1 MLQGTP
7 EGQLPLTCVWISP
20 QQRAYNV
27 QINYTPR
34 WQDYIPPASKP
45 VTHFVLQPILRI
57 FSNRASLGKDIGYI
71 HTSWKEDF
79 RTLPPLHH
87 LLEWNKKER
96 AAFLWWGSFKPC
108 FPISLHPIVRARKEN
123 HLSENYERAQCKTK
137 PISIFKWVELLI
149 LVPTPNP
156 LFPQESKPQDKKNK
170 NYWGLSYP
178 VSPPPFFSVSS
189 LVLSFCFRTSGKTP
203 GDWGFNPFL
212 W

>member
-79 RTLPPLHH
+79 QDLTFSPSTVWFGFGKLVGVVGGAVGGWGGRRGIGVKQYQEKCSA
-87 LLEWNKKER
+87 LE
-96 AAFLWWGSFKPC
+96 
-108 FPISLHPIVRARKEN
+108 ISLSYT
-123 HLSENYERAQCKTK
+123 HLGTEKR
-137 PISIFKWVELLI
+137 
-149 LVPTPNP
+149 
-156 LFPQESKPQDKKNK
+156 
-170 NYWGLSYP
+170 GM
-178 VSPPPFFSVSS
+178 
-189 LVLSFCFRTSGKTP
+189 VLTAKRGEMK
-203 GDWGFNPFL
+203 
-212 W
+212 

>member
-1 MLQGTP
+1 MECWGGNGKVAYILTTSAAFNWLFLARK
-7 EGQLPLTCVWISP
+7 ECFLIPL
-20 QQRAYNV
+20 RA
-27 QINYTPR
+27 
-34 WQDYIPPASKP
+34 
-45 VTHFVLQPILRI
+45 LRI
-57 FSNRASLGKDIGYI
+57 
-71 HTSWKEDF
+71 E
-79 RTLPPLHH
+79 TLPPLHH

>member
-71 HTSWKEDF
+71 HTSWKELNN
-79 RTLPPLHH
+79 T
-87 LLEWNKKER
+87 
-96 AAFLWWGSFKPC
+96 
-108 FPISLHPIVRARKEN
+108 
-123 HLSENYERAQCKTK
+123 
-137 PISIFKWVELLI
+137 
-149 LVPTPNP
+149 
-156 LFPQESKPQDKKNK
+156 KKNVQLWK
-170 NYWGLSYP
+170 FLFHIPIWEQKREAW
-178 VSPPPFFSVSS
+178 SS
-189 LVLSFCFRTSGKTP
+189 LQKEERWNSCAVLVAQEFAKKIWAYIRFRNYLSVMRPESSNLGWEKCSVRQYPPKETSSHQMV
-203 GDWGFNPFL
+203 
-212 W
+212 